1 MRIDNSRAKMWHKCP
16 MAYQHRYKK
25 NREKDWEK
33 ITGKPPA
40 HRYGSRMH
48 ELLECHY
55 LTTIGKKKYCTV
67 PFDAPEFRNEVEMVT
82 GVKAENVVVR
92 EGYPPAPAIIED
104 EAQLMFEMYRARYP
118 VEPFEVLEVERV
130 FEVPLCDEFPCQG
143 GCSGHTYTGKIDLIV
158 RDKASGLLRILD
170 HKTQKRNA
178 KSNLPGVWTAR
189 AQASLYMWVAERLM
203 GEKID
208 CFILNLLTRQS
219 DAGNCPPEFPDR
231 QHIQRTPE
239 QQEEAIRNIIWTADQ
254 IERMEKEFG
263 DKPWPQDRDQCQIG
277 NFKCDYYPLDV
288 FGENEFTLAEFKE
301 AEEYL

>member
-1 MRIDNSRAKMWHKCP
+1 MRGDNSRAKSWHKCP
-16 MAYQHRYKK
+16 IAYQERYVK
-25 NREKDWEK
+25 NREKDWER

-48 ELLECHY
+48 ELLEDHY
-55 LTTIGKKKYCTV
+55 KGNPVYTLY
-67 PFDAPEFRNEVEMVT
+67 PAAPD
-82 GVKAENVVVR
+82 
-92 EGYPPAPAIIED
+92 IIED
-104 EAQLMFEMYRARYP
+104 EAQLMFEMYKAHYP

-130 FEVPLCDEFPCQG
+130 FEVPLPD
-143 GCSGHTYTGKIDLIV
+143 SLHTYIGKIDLIV
-158 RDKASGLLRILD
+158 RDKTSGLLRILD

-239 QQEEAIRNIIWTADQ
+239 QQEEAIRNIIWTFDQ

-263 DKPWPQDRDQCQIG
+263 DRPWPQDRDQCQIG
-277 NFKCDYYPLDV
+277 NFKCDYYPLHV
-288 FGENEFTLAEFKE
+288 YGETEFTLAEFKE

>member
-1 MRIDNSRAKMWHKCP
+1 MKWQWK
-16 MAYQHRYKK
+16 YQRKK
-25 NREKDWEK
+25 EKDWER

-40 HRYGSRMH
+40 NAYGSRVH
-48 ELLECHY
+48 ELLEEHY
-55 LTTIGKKKYCTV
+55 ANLKKY
-67 PFDAPEFRNEVEMVT
+67 R
-82 GVKAENVVVR
+82 
-92 EGYPPAPAIIED
+92 PAVASIED
-104 EAQLMFEMYRARYP
+104 EAQLMLEMYKAKWP

-130 FEVPLCDEFPCQG
+130 FEVPLPGETKRCVCYGNADPYPKADCEFCG
-143 GCSGHTYTGKIDLIV
+143 GTGEVAVHTYTGKLDLIV

-254 IERMEKEFG
+254 IERMDKEFG
-263 DKPWPQDRDQCQIG
+263 DKPYPQDRDQCQIG
-277 NFKCDYYPLDV
+277 NFRCDFYTLDV

-301 AEEYL
+301 AEDYLT

>member
-1 MRIDNSRAKMWHKCP
+1 
-16 MAYQHRYKK
+16 MAYQERYIK

-40 HRYGSRMH
+40 HRFGKRMH
-48 ELLECHY
+48 ELLEEHY
-55 LTTIGKKKYCTV
+55 KGEKGIYL
-67 PFDAPEFRNEVEMVT
+67 
-82 GVKAENVVVR
+82 R
-92 EGYPPAPAIIED
+92 ELPGIED
-104 EAQLMFEMYRARYP
+104 EAQLMFEMYKAHYP

-130 FEVPLCDEFPCQG
+130 FEVPLPVPCG
-143 GCSGHTYTGKIDLIV
+143 ECRKLTERTKDGWFTCHHEGNMWGRNIPSHTYTGKIDLIV

-239 QQEEAIRNIIWTADQ
+239 QQEEAIRNIIWTFDQ

-263 DKPWPQDRDQCQIG
+263 DKPYPQDRDQCQVG
-277 NFKCDYYPLDV
+277 NFKCDYYPLHV
-288 FGENEFTLAEFKE
+288 YGETEFTLAEFKE

>member
-1 MRIDNSRAKMWHKCP
+1 MKGDNSRAKVWHKCP
-16 MAYQHRYKK
+16 MAYQERYVK
-25 NREKDWEK
+25 NREKNWEK

-55 LTTIGKKKYCTV
+55 KG
-67 PFDAPEFRNEVEMVT
+67 EVSYRH
-82 GVKAENVVVR
+82 GGPIA
-92 EGYPPAPAIIED
+92 GLIED
-104 EAQLMFEMYRARYP
+104 EAQLMFEMYKAHYP
-118 VEPFEVLEVERV
+118 VEPFKVLEVERV
-130 FEVPLCDEFPCQG
+130 FEVPLPN
-143 GCSGHTYTGKIDLIV
+143 SSHTYIGKIDLIV

-203 GEKID
+203 GEKVD

-239 QQEEAIRNIIWTADQ
+239 QQEEAICNIIWTFDQ

-263 DKPWPQDRDQCQIG
+263 DKPYPQDRDQCQVG
-277 NFKCDYYPLDV
+277 NFKCDYYPIHIY
-288 FGENEFTLAEFKE
+288 GETEFTLAEFKE